1 MTATTE
7 LRATQRNGEWV
18 VIDDGAVWWPED
30 DAQAIIAASDDPEQT
45 AVDMCRDEPMMGEW
59 RS

>member
-30 DAQAIIAASDDPEQT
+30 DAQAIIAASDDPAQT